1 MQHLCADG
9 LGKHGHLL
17 FLKFLARQPLL
28 RGITQRLPERKLL
41 QDKQY
46 SFICMLCLHIG
57 RRSCWLK
64 RLQVSALSRGHTRRP
79 AALQAQ
85 TWLEMFS
92 AGARPSCSRARSV
105 PGCFTSLLT
114 PLGPLSSLGSGLGRL
129 SVCLSW
135 WVIFARRRFA
145 SPRPVVAAG
154 LPPAAVLAPGT
165 GIPACNHQRC
175 S

>member
-46 SFICMLCLHIG
+46 SFICMLCLHSR

-64 RLQVSALSRGHTRRP
+64 RLQVSALSQGHTHTQRHCRVKPGSRCSLQEPVLCAPEHVQCPGIYQPPHASWASLQPRQRP
-79 AALQAQ
+79 RTPFCLSVLVGDLCPEAFCLPK
-85 TWLEMFS
+85 TGGGCGS
-92 AGARPSCSRARSV
+92 ATSCSARSWH
-105 PGCFTSLLT
+105 GY
-114 PLGPLSSLGSGLGRL
+114 
-129 SVCLSW
+129 
-135 WVIFARRRFA
+135 
-145 SPRPVVAAG
+145 PRV
-154 LPPAAVLAPGT
+154 
-165 GIPACNHQRC
+165 
-175 S
+175 

>member
-1 MQHLCADG
+1 MQHLCVDG

-28 RGITQRLPERKLL
+28 RGITQRLPKRKLL

-46 SFICMLCLHIG
+46 SFICILCLHIR

-64 RLQVSALSRGHTRRP
+64 GLQVSALSRGHTRRP

-92 AGARPSCSRARSV
+92 AGARPSCSRARPV
-105 PGCFTSLLT
+105 PGYLPASSRLL
-114 PLGPLSSLGSGLGRL
+114 GLLAASAAASDTFL
-129 SVCLSW
+129 SVC
-135 WVIFARRRFA
+135 
-145 SPRPVVAAG
+145 
-154 LPPAAVLAPGT
+154 PG
-165 GIPACNHQRC
+165 G
-175 S
+175 